1 MAKHPLA
8 SRSRTPVPV
17 FVTKMQ
23 TDPLYAREAPLLSSD
38 EHDAGDDWQAVQ
50 PVRPDTPHVRALR
63 FLNAT
68 GELLAAVALIAGTI
82 TLYGHL
88 RPF

>member
-8 SRSRTPVPV
+8 TRSRMPAPL
-17 FVTKMQ
+17 FVTKAQ
-23 TDPLYAREAPLLSSD
+23 TSPLYAREAPLLSPDERDASD
-38 EHDAGDDWQAVQ
+38 TWQAVQ
-50 PVRPDTPHVRALR
+50 PIRPDTPHVRALR
-63 FLNAT
+63 LLNAT

>member
-1 MAKHPLA
+1 MATRHSTAPA
-8 SRSRTPVPV
+8 RAGERSRTLSAN
-17 FVTKMQ
+17 
-23 TDPLYAREAPLLSSD
+23 LYAREAPLLSPD
-38 EHDAGDDWQAVQ
+38 EQDAAEPWQAVQ

-63 FLNAT
+63 FLSAT
-68 GELLAAVALIAGTI
+68 GELLAAVALIAGAI